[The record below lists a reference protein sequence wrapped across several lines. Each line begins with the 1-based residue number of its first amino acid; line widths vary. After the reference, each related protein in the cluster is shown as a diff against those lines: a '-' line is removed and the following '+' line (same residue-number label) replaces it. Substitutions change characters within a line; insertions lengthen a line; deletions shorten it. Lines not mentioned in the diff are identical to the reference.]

1 MHPLAVAQVLTLLLL
16 VNSAPAVAKKILGDR
31 FAWPL
36 DFGIELPDGHRLFGA
51 SKTIHGVALAVF
63 SGWAGWL
70 AICCRAFS
78 SGGSTYPRAARRSA
92 SIRSRNRCSHSSSA
106 LTRLT

>member
-51 SKTIHGVALAVF
+51 SKCPSGDFASHLSWLRVA
-63 SGWAGWL
+63 G
-70 AICCRAFS
+70 C
-78 SGGSTYPRAARRSA
+78 AA
-92 SIRSRNRCSHSSSA
+92 
-106 LTRLT
+106 

>member
-51 SKTIHGVALAVF
+51 SNT
-63 SGWAGWL
+63 S
-70 AICCRAFS
+70 
-78 SGGSTYPRAARRSA
+78 PR
-92 SIRSRNRCSHSSSA
+92 
-106 LTRLT
+106 